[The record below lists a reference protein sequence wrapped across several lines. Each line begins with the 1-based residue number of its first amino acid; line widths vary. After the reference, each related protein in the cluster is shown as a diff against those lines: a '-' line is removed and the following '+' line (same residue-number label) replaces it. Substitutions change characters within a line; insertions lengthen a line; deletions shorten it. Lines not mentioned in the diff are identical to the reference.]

1 MSSDSTRDRLSL
13 EQTEELGIY
22 LLLKERE
29 PSLDR
34 VLLALL
40 NRIERRLY
48 ARYSIAE
55 FENIKQIYHNNTI

>member
-13 EQTEELGIY
+13 EQAEELGIY
-22 LLLKERE
+22 LMLKERE
-29 PSLDR
+29 PALDR
-34 VLLALL
+34 ILLALL

-55 FENIKQIYHNNTI
+55 FENIKQIYQNTI

>member
-1 MSSDSTRDRLSL
+1 LSSEPGTDPLSL
-13 EQTEELGIY
+13 EQAEELGVY

-29 PSLDR
+29 ADLDR
-34 VLLALL
+34 LLLALL

-55 FENIKQIYHNNTI
+55 FENIKKVYYDII

>member
-1 MSSDSTRDRLSL
+1 LSSDAAHDLL
-13 EQTEELGIY
+13 KLQKVEELGVY

-34 VLLALL
+34 IMLALL

-55 FENIKQIYHNNTI
+55 FENIKEIYKNTI

>member
-1 MSSDSTRDRLSL
+1 LSSDPTGDRVGLD
-13 EQTEELGIY
+13 QAEELGVY

-29 PSLDR
+29 SSLDR
-34 VLLALL
+34 TLLALL

-55 FENIKQIYHNNTI
+55 FENIKKIYLDTI

>member
-1 MSSDSTRDRLSL
+1 MSSDHTRDRLSL
-13 EQTEELGIY
+13 EQAEELGIY

-34 VLLALL
+34 ILLALL

-48 ARYSIAE
+48 ARYSIDE
-55 FENIKQIYHNNTI
+55 FENIKQIYQNTI